1 MKKERAEVEAK
12 AWDGIM
18 EKTDKSHFPMED
30 VKPIIDSKKSKPPR
44 DEMVCHLPLFLVLT
58 PDLP

>member
-1 MKKERAEVEAK
+1 MWV
-12 AWDGIM
+12 GIM
-18 EKTDKSHFPMED
+18 EETDKSHFPMED
-30 VKPIIDSKKSKPPR
+30 VKPIIDSKKSKLPR